1 MGLRWGPSCFGLE
14 GYFTSLISGPLP
26 AGPYRQRCEKAD
38 FRATTIRPVSET
50 TERMKDAETQW
61 FKKNYWESQPNPL
74 AARPS
79 AGDRPMLTNLFVW
92 PRVYPGIASRDGL
105 PASK

>member
-14 GYFTSLISGPLP
+14 GYFTNLISGPLP
-26 AGPYRQRCEKAD
+26 AGPYRQRCEKAG

-61 FKKNYWESQPNPL
+61 FKKTTGRVN
-74 AARPS
+74 RI
-79 AGDRPMLTNLFVW
+79 RW
-92 PRVYPGIASRDGL
+92 PRAHPPETGL
-105 PASK
+105 C